1 MPYQY
6 LEDVTTADLA
16 IEATGDTLQELLQSA
31 AEATITSMADPAS
44 VKPKTTKTFTITKE
58 KPEDLLFDLIEEL
71 IFLKDSES
79 MVFCTVTTEYKD
91 KTLTVTLKGDKIDHT
106 TQELRQDLKAITLHY
121 YTVEQTK
128 DGWHA
133 QFVIDI

>member
-6 LEDVTTADLA
+6 LEEVTTADLA
-16 IEATGDTLQELLQSA
+16 IEATGKDLQELYQSA
-31 AEATITSMADPAS
+31 AEGTIAAMADPAS
-44 VKPKTTKTFTITKE
+44 VNAARTKTFTITKE

-79 MVFCTVTTEYKD
+79 MVFHSVKTELTNN
-91 KTLTVTLKGDKIDHT
+91 TLTVTLTGDAINPD
-106 TQELRQDLKAITLHY
+106 TQDLRQDLKAITLHY
-121 YTVEQTK
+121 YTVEQTP
-128 DGWHA
+128 DGWRA